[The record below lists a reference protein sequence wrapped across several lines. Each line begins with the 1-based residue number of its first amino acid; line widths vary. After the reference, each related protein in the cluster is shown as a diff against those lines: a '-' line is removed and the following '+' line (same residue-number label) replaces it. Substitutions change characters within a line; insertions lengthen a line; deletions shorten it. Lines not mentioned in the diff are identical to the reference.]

1 MQKIIQFKKERELG
15 DVLGD
20 TFKFVR
26 ENYKLLFKALV
37 KFAGPVFLIQLFA
50 TGYYTFTAS
59 DLEKIFSGAGQINP
73 GFGFNMVLAMLFMFI
88 TSIAYQAFMYGTI
101 QHSIKSYVK
110 NNGEINLDEV
120 GHGMN
125 QDWGSFLG
133 LGFVIFAMV
142 FAGIMFC
149 FIPGIYLMVP
159 LSLAYSIKTFDRL
172 SFSETISHCFRLV
185 KDNWWITF
193 FTLLVMGIIV
203 YLMSMIFQ
211 IPALIY
217 TMTKT
222 FTAVQEGSYSD
233 PSFMFD
239 WVYLALSVVANA
251 AQSIIFG
258 ILAISVAFI
267 YFSLNEQK
275 NHTGAYEAIDNL
287 GKDQ

>member
-15 DVLGD
+15 DILGD

-26 ENYKLLFKALV
+26 ENYKMLFKALV
-37 KFAGPVFLIQLFA
+37 KYAGPVFLLQIFA
-50 TGYYTFTAS
+50 TAYYTFTAS
-59 DLEKIFSGAGQINP
+59 DLENIFLGGNQINS
-73 GFGFNMVLAMLFMFI
+73 GFGFDVVLALLFMLI
-88 TSIAYQAFMYGTI
+88 TSVAYQAFMYGTI
-101 QHSIKSYVK
+101 QHTIKSYVK
-110 NNGEINLDEV
+110 NDGKINIDEV

-125 QDWGSFLG
+125 QDWGNFLG
-133 LGFVIFAMV
+133 LGFVIFAMI
-142 FAGIMFC
+142 FAGMMFC
-149 FIPGIYLMVP
+149 LIPGIYLMVP
-159 LSLAYSIKTFDRL
+159 LSLAYSIRTFDRL

-211 IPALIY
+211 IPAFIY

-251 AQSIIFG
+251 AQSILFG

-267 YFSLNEQK
+267 YFNLNEQK